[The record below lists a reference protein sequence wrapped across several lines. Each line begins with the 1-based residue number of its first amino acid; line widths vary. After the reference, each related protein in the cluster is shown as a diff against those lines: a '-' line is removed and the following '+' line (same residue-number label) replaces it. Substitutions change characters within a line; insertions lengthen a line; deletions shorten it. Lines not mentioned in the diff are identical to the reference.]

1 MRKYAF
7 WMGLGVFIALL
18 AVAGL
23 ALAQPYRLRGSIIDP
38 PQPAPA
44 IALNGFDLSAQ
55 RGKVVLLF
63 FGYTTCP
70 DVCPATLGE
79 MKQVLQRLGGQA
91 QNVQVV
97 FVTVDPQRDTPE
109 KMQRYTAAFD
119 PRIAG
124 VTGTEEELQ
133 PIWQAYGV
141 YREIRQ
147 GGTAAGYLVDHSA
160 RVYLIDPEG
169 FLRATYPF
177 GTPVEDLLSDVR
189 FLLKP

>member
-1 MRKYAF
+1 MRKHAF
-7 WMGLGVFIALL
+7 WLGLGVFIALL

-124 VTGTEEELQ
+124 VTGKEEDLQ

-160 RVYLIDPEG
+160 RVYLIDREG